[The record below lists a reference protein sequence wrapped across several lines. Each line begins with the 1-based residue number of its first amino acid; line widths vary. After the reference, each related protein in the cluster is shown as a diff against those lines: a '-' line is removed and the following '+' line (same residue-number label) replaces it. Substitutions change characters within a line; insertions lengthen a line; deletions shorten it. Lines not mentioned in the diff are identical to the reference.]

1 MQSQPQKKSYGFT
14 LVELLVTI
22 GLIGSLIGLTT
33 ISLINVQRKV
43 TLSSTITTLISDL
56 KEQQTKAMTGDTGG
70 VSKDSYGIY
79 LDTNRYIL
87 FHGDLFSSTDPSNFA
102 INLANIEFSNP
113 GTSIVF
119 SQVSGEIAAASNI
132 TLTDITNNQQKTI
145 QINKYGVVTAIN

>member
-1 MQSQPQKKSYGFT
+1 MQSQPQKRLYGFT

-22 GLIGSLIGLTT
+22 GLLGLLIGLTT
-33 ISLINVQRKV
+33 ISLISVQRRV

-70 VSKDSYGIY
+70 VSKNSYGIY
-79 LDTNRYIL
+79 FDTNRYIL
-87 FHGDLFSSTDPSNFA
+87 FRGASYSSADPSNFA
-102 INLANIEFSNP
+102 VDLANIDFANP

-119 SQVSGEIAAASNI
+119 ARISGEIAAASNI

-145 QINKYGVVTAIN
+145 QINRYGVVTAVN